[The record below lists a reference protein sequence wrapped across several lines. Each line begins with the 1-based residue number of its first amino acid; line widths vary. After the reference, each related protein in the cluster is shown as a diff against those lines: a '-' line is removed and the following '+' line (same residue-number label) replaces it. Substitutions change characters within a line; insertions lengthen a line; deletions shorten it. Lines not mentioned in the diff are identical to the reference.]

1 MMTDEHSTQI
11 ATKDN
16 KVVRRKMG
24 ALVWMAYLF
33 PIIVGLTMGG
43 FVSFQELGRPL
54 VFEAMGFLVGAALAT
69 FLSSIAA
76 GFVLYHADK
85 KAGGHLG
92 GYFSPLE
99 CGLYGM
105 FFGLVYTA
113 TLRPQ
118 VFGEEIWWSLIGLI
132 WIVLFLCSGARAGLH
147 ITLLNIVRWV
157 AYNAMYYI
165 FSQGIL
171 IVVRVIVG

>member
-1 MMTDEHSTQI
+1 MTDERPALIS
-11 ATKDN
+11 TKDSA
-16 KVVRRKMG
+16 VVRRKMD
-24 ALVWMAYLF
+24 ALVWMTYLF
-33 PIIVGLTMGG
+33 PIVVGLAAGG
-43 FVSFQELGRPL
+43 VASFQELGRHL
-54 VFEAMGFLVGAALAT
+54 VFEAMGFLVGAAFAA

-76 GFVLYHADK
+76 GLVLYHADK

-105 FFGLVYTA
+105 LSGLLYAA
-113 TLRPQ
+113 TSRPQ
-118 VFGEEIWWSLIGLI
+118 VFGGEIWWSLLGLI
-132 WIVLFLCSGARAGLH
+132 WVILFLTSGARAGLH

-165 FSQGIL
+165 FVLGIL
-171 IVVRVIVG
+171 LVVHAVAS